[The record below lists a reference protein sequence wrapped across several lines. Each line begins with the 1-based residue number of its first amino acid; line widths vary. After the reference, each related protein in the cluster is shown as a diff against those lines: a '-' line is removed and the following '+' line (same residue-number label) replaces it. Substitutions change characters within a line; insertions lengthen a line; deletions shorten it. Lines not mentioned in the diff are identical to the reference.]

1 MMSQKFSKILIR
13 IIAIIIAGV
22 LLISTVASILA
33 YAGSSDK
40 QGQID
45 EANANISALEEEL
58 SRISAEKEKYEAELA
73 AGKKELKDAKAI
85 KNKYDKQM
93 NTIQSQIDTTQSLI
107 DQYNVQISNYNTQIS
122 ETEESIDNKLDV
134 YYARARANFEEGT
147 ANYLEILLSSESIS
161 DFLARLEIIESITA
175 ADNAFISGL
184 REEKQT
190 LTEYKTGVE
199 KSKAEQQT
207 LLNNLSGQKTE
218 LNALVKESGA
228 MVAEIEDG
236 VNATIAQ
243 VEAAEKAWE
252 EANKKLEAE
261 IAKKS
266 TLEAYVGGSFL
277 WPTAGIYKISCKYGP
292 RIHPITKKNSKHQG
306 VDVAAPM
313 NTPILAANSGKV
325 ITATYSSVYGNYVVI
340 DHGAGTSTLYAHM
353 TKYKVKVGD
362 YVTVGDTIGY
372 VGSTGWSTGA
382 HLHFEIRIK
391 NSTTDPLSHYP
402 NIKFKFV

>member
-1 MMSQKFSKILIR
+1 MMNQKITKILIR
-13 IIAIIIAGV
+13 IIAIIIAAV
-22 LLISTVASILA
+22 LLVSTLASVFA
-33 YAGSSDK
+33 YAASSDK

-45 EANANISALEEEL
+45 EANANISALEAEL

-85 KNKYDKQM
+85 KNKYDKKM
-93 NTIQSQIDTTQSLI
+93 NTLQSQIDTTQSLI
-107 DQYNVQISNYNTQIS
+107 NQYDVQIASYNEQI
-122 ETEESIDNKLDV
+122 EQTEESIDTKLDV
-134 YYARARANFEEGT
+134 YYARARANFEEGS
-147 ANYLEILLSSESIS
+147 ANFLEILLSSESIS

-184 REEKQT
+184 REEKQA
-190 LTEYKTGVE
+190 LTAYKTDVE

-207 LLNNLSGQKTE
+207 LLNNLSGQKAE
-218 LNALVKESGA
+218 LNVLVKESGA
-228 MVAEIEDG
+228 LVAEIEDG

-252 EANKKLEAE
+252 DANKKLEAE

-266 TLEAYVGGSFL
+266 TLEAYVGGNFL

-292 RIHPITKKNSKHQG
+292 RIHPITKKRSNHHG
-306 VDVAAPM
+306 VDIAAPM
-313 NTPILAANSGKV
+313 HTPILAANSGKV

-340 DHGAGTSTLYAHM
+340 DHGAGNSSLYAHM
-353 TKYKVKVGD
+353 TKYTVKVGD
-362 YVTVGDTIGY
+362 TVTVGDTIGY

-391 NSTTDPLSHYP
+391 NSTTDPLTHYP

>member
-1 MMSQKFSKILIR
+1 MMNEKFSKILIR
-13 IIAIIIAGV
+13 VIAVIIAGV
-22 LLISTVASILA
+22 LLFSTVVSVLA
-33 YAGSSDK
+33 HADSSNQDK
-40 QGQID
+40 ID

-58 SRISAEKEKYEAELA
+58 SRIAADKEKYEAELA
-73 AGKKELKDAKAI
+73 EGKKELKDAKVI
-85 KNKYDKQM
+85 KQKYDNQM
-93 NTIQSQIDTTQSLI
+93 NTLQSQIDTTQELI
-107 DQYNVQISNYNTQIS
+107 NQYSSQIANYNEQIKS
-122 ETEESIDNKLDV
+122 KEESIDTKLDV
-134 YYARARANFEEGT
+134 YYARARANFEKGT
-147 ANYLEILLSSESIS
+147 SNFLEILLSSDSIS

-175 ADNAFISGL
+175 ADNAFISNL
-184 REEKQT
+184 REEKQM
-190 LTEYKTGVE
+190 LTQYKAGVE
-199 KSKAEQQT
+199 QSKAEQQT
-207 LLNNLSGQKTE
+207 LLNNLAGQKAE
-218 LNALVKESGA
+218 LNVLVQESGA
-228 MVAEIEDG
+228 MVAEIEDS

-292 RIHPITKKNSKHQG
+292 RIHPITKKNSFHHG

-340 DHGAGTSTLYAHM
+340 DHGAGNSSLYAHM
-353 TKYKVKVGD
+353 TKYTVKVGD
-362 YVTVGDTIGY
+362 TVTVGDTIGY

-402 NIKFKFV
+402 SIKFRYV

>member
-22 LLISTVASILA
+22 LLISTIASILA
-33 YAGSSDK
+33 YADSSDK

-107 DQYNVQISNYNTQIS
+107 NQYDVQISNYNSQIA
-122 ETEESIDNKLDV
+122 ETEESIDTKLDV

-184 REEKQT
+184 RDEKQM
-190 LTEYKTGVE
+190 LTSYKAGVE
-199 KSKAEQQT
+199 QSKAEQQT
-207 LLNNLSGQKTE
+207 LLNNLSSQKAE
-218 LNALVKESGA
+218 LNVLVQESGA
-228 MVAEIEDG
+228 IVAEIEDG

-261 IAKKS
+261 IARKS
-266 TLEAYVGGSFL
+266 TLEAYVGGNFL

-292 RIHPITKKNSKHQG
+292 RIHPITKKNSTHHG
-306 VDVAAPM
+306 VDIAAPM

-362 YVTVGDTIGY
+362 TVTVGDTIGY

>member
-1 MMSQKFSKILIR
+1 MMNQKVSKILIR
-13 IIAIIIAGV
+13 VIAIIIAAV
-22 LLISTVASILA
+22 LVISTVASVLA
-33 YAGSSDK
+33 YADSSDN
-40 QGQID
+40 QDQID
-45 EANANISALEEEL
+45 AANANISALEEEL
-58 SRISAEKEKYEAELA
+58 SKIAAEKEKYEAELA

-85 KNKYDKQM
+85 KQKYDNQM
-93 NTIQSQIDTTQSLI
+93 NTLQSQIDTTQSLI
-107 DQYNVQISNYNTQIS
+107 SQYDSQIANYNGQIAK
-122 ETEESIDNKLDV
+122 TEESIDTKLDV

-190 LTEYKTGVE
+190 LTEYKAGVE
-199 KSKAEQQT
+199 QSKAEQQT
-207 LLNNLSGQKTE
+207 LLNNLASQKAE
-218 LNALVKESGA
+218 LNVLVEESGA

-243 VEAAEKAWE
+243 VEAAEKAWND
-252 EANKKLEAE
+252 ANEKLEAE
-261 IAKKS
+261 IARKS

-292 RIHPITKKNSKHQG
+292 RIHPITKKNSFHHG

-340 DHGAGTSTLYAHM
+340 DHGAGNSSLYAHM
-353 TKYKVKVGD
+353 TKYTVKVGD
-362 YVTVGDTIGY
+362 TVTVGDTIGY

-382 HLHFEIRIK
+382 HLHFEIRIN

-402 NIKFKFV
+402 NIKFRFV